1 MRQISALELLN
12 KEVFGQKIFSENNEV
27 LYTETQK
34 ITPEIIMKLY
44 FKNIFIDDIEIKEDV
59 VEEKTDDTD
68 TGSIGFNRKE
78 KSQEAEV
85 ENRLKGQDE
94 SIFDEQEALEV
105 QKYAEIMAIDLE
117 LSEAEIKNI
126 KLAGYIH
133 NIGDSFLTKEAK
145 EKEDYLETRAKLGY
159 EYTYNKLKYPE
170 AVSRVTKEYYKKSDL
185 DNFDLSNK
193 TIKNFP
199 YSHIVTIVAYYV
211 KHKGDYENNEDILKK
226 MIRIGDK
233 LFNIYLLHR
242 FIRKIR
248 ELENDN

>member
-1 MRQISALELLN
+1 MRQINALELLN
-12 KEVFGQKIFSENNEV
+12 KEFFGQTIFSENEEV

-34 ITPEIIMKLY
+34 VTPEIIMKLY
-44 FKNIFIDDIEIKEDV
+44 FKKIFVDDTEIKEV
-59 VEEKTDDTD
+59 VEAEKIDDTD
-68 TGSIGFNRKE
+68 TGSIGFIKKQN
-78 KSQEAEV
+78 SQETEV
-85 ENRLKGQDE
+85 ENGLKEQKE
-94 SIFDEQEALEV
+94 SIFDEQEAVEV
-105 QKYAEIMAIDLE
+105 QKYSELMAIDLE

-133 NIGDSFLTKEAK
+133 NIGDSFLTKEEK
-145 EKEDYLETRAKLGY
+145 EKEDYHETRGKLGY

-170 AVSRVTKEYYKKSDL
+170 AVSRVAREYYKKSDL

-199 YSHIVTIVAYYV
+199 YSHIVTIAAYYV
-211 KHKGDYENNEDILKK
+211 KHKSEYKNKDDALKK
-226 MIRIGDK
+226 MIRIGGK

-248 ELENDN
+248 EIENDN